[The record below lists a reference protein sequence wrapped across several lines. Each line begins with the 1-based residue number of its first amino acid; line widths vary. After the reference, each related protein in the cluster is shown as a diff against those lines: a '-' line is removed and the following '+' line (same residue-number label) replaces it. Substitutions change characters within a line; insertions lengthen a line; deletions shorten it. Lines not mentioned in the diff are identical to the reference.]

1 MDDIMKSVFDT
12 LTNAG
17 FINFQLTETKLNKTK
32 YTMRTED
39 QKDIYIK
46 ELEKAVSDRDTR
58 LVKAVAFFQKMKTET
73 APLFLKKIQ
82 DENIMLKEKLK
93 EALLVQSPLM
103 NIDIPEQHASDD
115 IVEEIRL
122 AYPKKIDKD
131 RTITSIKK
139 AIKESKRD
147 GMTPEAMLKTVKS
160 YASEMKRFGIN
171 NRHEKWNLV
180 PAPTT
185 FFNQKRFELQPA
197 DWTAN
202 FRDGKH
208 TDREV
213 APEVKEAPKFWREV
227 IKHMYPESD
236 TSRSPYYHFQ
246 TNHPDVDMEMLE
258 KYNEIVKELG
268 LW

>member
-1 MDDIMKSVFDT
+1 
-12 LTNAG
+12 
-17 FINFQLTETKLNKTK
+17 
-32 YTMRTED
+32 MRTID
-39 QKDIYIK
+39 QKDTYIK

-93 EALLVQSPLM
+93 QALLVQSPLM

-171 NRHEKWNLV
+171 NRHEKWKLV

-185 FFNQKRFELQPA
+185 FFNQKRFELDPA

-202 FRDGKH
+202 FRDGRH
-208 TDREV
+208 TDIEKPQEV
-213 APEVKEAPKFWREV
+213 TGEKEHWRAV
-227 IKHMYPESD
+227 CSHLYPESD
-236 TSRSPYYHFQ
+236 VSRSPHYHFAV
-246 TNHPDVDMEMLE
+246 NHPDINAEINE
-258 KYNEIVKELG
+258 KYNEVVKELG
-268 LW
+268 L

>member
-1 MDDIMKSVFDT
+1 MESYLDKIKHSMRS
-12 LTNAG
+12 AG
-17 FINFQLTETKLNKTK
+17 FREFKLRQTIKPTNL
-32 YTMRTED
+32 MRTID
-39 QKDIYIK
+39 QKDTYIK
-46 ELEKAVSDRDTR
+46 ELEKAVSERDTR
-58 LVKAVAFFQKMKTET
+58 LVKAVAYF
-73 APLFLKKIQ
+73 KKQQNEIALL
-82 DENIMLKEKLK
+82 EKKLK

-139 AIKESKRD
+139 AIKDAKRD
-147 GMTPEAMLKTVKS
+147 GMTPEAMLKTVKA

-185 FFNQKRFELQPA
+185 FFNQKRFELDPA

-202 FRDGKH
+202 FRDGRH
-208 TDREV
+208 TDIEKPQEV
-213 APEVKEAPKFWREV
+213 TGEKEHWRAV
-227 IKHMYPESD
+227 CSHLYPESD
-236 TSRSPYYHFQ
+236 VSRSPHYHFAV
-246 TNHPDVDMEMLE
+246 NHPDINAEINE
-258 KYNEIVKELG
+258 KYNEVVKELG
-268 LW
+268 L